1 MEILLATTQ
10 QKENDKS
17 SHRRCSLKK
26 DILKNF
32 AKFTRKYL
40 YQSLFF
46 NKVAGLRPATLLKKR
61 LWQKCFPVN
70 FANLLRTLF
79 SQNTSRRILLK
90 IKVIP
95 AKQIKRFQRELC
107 HKPCSEFQE
116 NVFQFP
122 DVCATLRYRGNL
134 SPNNFDKTPSY
145 INEKSV
151 MCFFVNCFEF
161 LF

>member
-1 MEILLATTQ
+1 MNSVIHQINRKWTVATSSILFSCVNTKPTP
-10 QKENDKS
+10 
-17 SHRRCSLKK
+17 
-26 DILKNF
+26 
-32 AKFTRKYL
+32 T
-40 YQSLFF
+40 
-46 NKVAGLRPATLLKKR
+46 
-61 LWQKCFPVN
+61 CFPVN

-79 SQNTSRRILLK
+79 LQNTSRRLLLK

>member
-1 MEILLATTQ
+1 MNSVIHQINRKWTVATSSILFSCVKTKPTP
-10 QKENDKS
+10 
-17 SHRRCSLKK
+17 
-26 DILKNF
+26 
-32 AKFTRKYL
+32 T
-40 YQSLFF
+40 
-46 NKVAGLRPATLLKKR
+46 
-61 LWQKCFPVN
+61 CFPVN

-79 SQNTSRRILLK
+79 LQNTSRRLLLK

-151 MCFFVNCFEF
+151 MCFFANCFDF